1 MEGGVLNAENI
12 EEIFLAFVGTGNFV
26 PSAKL
31 LAALAK
37 AAGLSEAELREQY
50 RRIARSTSGT
60 QTDPFEE

>member
-1 MEGGVLNAENI
+1 MLSTENI

-26 PSAKL
+26 PSPKL

-37 AAGLSEAELREQY
+37 ATGLSETELRDQY
-50 RRIARSTSGT
+50 RRIARSTSGS

>member
-1 MEGGVLNAENI
+1 MEDGVLNADNI

-37 AAGLSEAELREQY
+37 ATGRSEAELREQF
-50 RRIARSTSGT
+50 RRIARSASGT
-60 QTDPFEE
+60 QIDPFEE